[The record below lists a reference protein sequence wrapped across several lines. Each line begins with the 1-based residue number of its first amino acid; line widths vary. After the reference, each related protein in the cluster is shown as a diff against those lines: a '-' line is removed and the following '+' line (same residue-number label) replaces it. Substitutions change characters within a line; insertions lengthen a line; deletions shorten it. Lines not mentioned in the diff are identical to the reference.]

1 MSFVVELPWPPTAN
15 HYWKRNGSRYFI
27 SPKGIAFR
35 DLTILACKDTHESFL
50 SGERLSFEVDAYPPD
65 KRRRD
70 LDNILKATQDSLQ
83 KANVYKDDCQIDVL
97 HVRRMRGLLGKV
109 IVIISEI

>member
-35 DLTILACKDTHESFL
+35 DITIFTCKNIQESFL
-50 SGERLSFEVDAYPPD
+50 NGERLCFKVDAYPPD

-83 KANVYKDDCQIDVL
+83 KANVYKDDCQIDL
-97 HVRRMRGLLGKV
+97 LQVRRMTSLLGKV
-109 IVIISEI
+109 IIVINEI